1 MPTINPE
8 ISLKISNLLKTTG
21 KISEP
26 SLNEAKKKF
35 EGNEKSP
42 LGVLEYLLNDNLI
55 TEDDIIAAVSRNYAL
70 RKSCSY
76 RTEH

>member
-35 EGNEKSP
+35 EGNGKSP
-42 LGVLEYLLNDNLI
+42 LGVLEYLLKHFFLSFFLSVGI
-55 TEDDIIAAVSRNYAL
+55 G
-70 RKSCSY
+70 
-76 RTEH
+76 